1 VFKQP
6 KHGQLTLIKV
16 NENKCLT
23 AGNLHCQM
31 IAYQRTGGECFLLKD
46 FILRFSIALMKRSAL
61 VASLIIFL
69 FFLFFNGLQ
78 VYLIR
83 ERIAESKTKFGAA
96 SSTALM
102 FTISEYI
109 KLKAIDSSSTPTSA
123 WVTYARNKIEIARID
138 SQTVRMSV
146 PSSYLVTDTVQPDFL
161 ENIMNTAA
169 FRSIDLP
176 AFDKLFQKAL
186 LSRKINAA
194 YRLDTLVVTDIRRQR
209 QNIPGRVEQKKHK
222 GYFFSSGP
230 MRLPYNSNVMVL
242 AQVKKDP
249 AFIKKD
255 LLWPLLAYALI
266 LLIGNT
272 LLVFVY
278 RTIRKQK
285 RINELKTDF
294 INNMTHEMKTPI
306 TIASAGLDAL
316 EHHVPQTERIN
327 FYLHT
332 SKKQL
337 HLLNEFVERILDAAV
352 QDISDFTLKKE
363 KIDLHA
369 LFGELV
375 QSHSVLQERP
385 ASFQLTGE
393 GPVFIP
399 GDRLHLQTAFYN
411 IIDNAI
417 KYSYASVDINI
428 DIVEN
433 NRDCIIKIRDNGMGI
448 PPQFIKN
455 IFEKFFR
462 VPQGDAQS
470 IKGFGLGLYYV
481 SNIIKKHAGSISVH
495 SKLQSGTEFIIT
507 LPKNP

>member
-1 VFKQP
+1 
-6 KHGQLTLIKV
+6 
-16 NENKCLT
+16 
-23 AGNLHCQM
+23 M
-31 IAYQRTGGECFLLKD
+31 ITYQGIGGEHFLLKD
-46 FILRFSIALMKRSAL
+46 FIFHFSITLMKRSAL
-61 VASLIIFL
+61 VASIIIFL

-78 VYLIR
+78 VYLIK
-83 ERIAESKTKFGAA
+83 ERISETKTKFGAA

-123 WVTYARNKIEIARID
+123 WVTYARNKIEIERID
-138 SQTVRMSV
+138 SQTVRVSV
-146 PSSYLVTDTVQPDFL
+146 PSSYLVTDTVGPDFV
-161 ENIMNTAA
+161 ENIMNTEA
-169 FRSIDLP
+169 FRSVDLP
-176 AFDKLFQKAL
+176 AFDKLFQKGL

-242 AQVKKDP
+242 AQVKRDP

-255 LLWPLLAYALI
+255 LLWPLLAFALI
-266 LLIGNT
+266 LLIGNIA
-272 LLVFVY
+272 LVFVY
-278 RTIRKQK
+278 KTIRKQK
-285 RINELKTDF
+285 KINELKTDF
-294 INNMTHEMKTPI
+294 INNITHEMKTPI
-306 TIASAGLDAL
+306 TIASAGLEAL
-316 EHHVPQTERIN
+316 EHHVTPTERTN
-327 FYLHT
+327 FYMHT

-337 HLLNEFVERILDAAV
+337 QLLNEFVERILDAAI

-369 LFGELV
+369 LFAELI
-375 QSHSVLQERP
+375 QSHSVLQGKP
-385 ASFQLTGE
+385 VNFQLTGE
-393 GPVFIP
+393 GSAFIQ
-399 GDRLHLQTAFYN
+399 GDRLHLETAFHN

-417 KYSYASVDINI
+417 KYSKGSVDINI

-433 NRDCIIKIRDNGMGI
+433 SRDSTIKIRDNGMGI
-448 PPQFIKN
+448 QPQFIKN
-455 IFEKFFR
+455 IFDKFFR

-481 SNIIKKHAGSISVH
+481 SNIVKKHSGNISVH
-495 SKLQSGTEFIIT
+495 SKWQSGTEFLIT
-507 LPKNP
+507 LPKNL